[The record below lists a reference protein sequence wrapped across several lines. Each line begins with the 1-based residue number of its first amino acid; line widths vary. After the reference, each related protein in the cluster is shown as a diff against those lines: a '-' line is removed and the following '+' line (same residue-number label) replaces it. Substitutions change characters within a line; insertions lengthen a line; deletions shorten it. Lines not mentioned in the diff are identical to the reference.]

1 MKKFLISLAVVCMI
15 SLLAV
20 SAFAYNSYDND
31 WGCKIKQESD
41 GSVTVSFDKEKIEAS
56 QKDWKHA
63 NMHISVYDADPG
75 FTADSKMAAF
85 EDNGAQG
92 KYAYTDAVVG
102 PGHVGAVEGSGY
114 LSYNIKKG
122 EGTGVNEQGQATGEY
137 AFEQG
142 KTYYVFACDSNGS
155 DWIWNR
161 KAVTFTYGES
171 KPTADFSVIAY
182 AVAAIT
188 GCGAL
193 VVAKKRG

>member
-1 MKKFLISLAVVCMI
+1 MKKFFVSLAVVCMI

-20 SAFAYNSYDND
+20 SAFAYNNYDND
-31 WGCKIKQESD
+31 WGCTIKQESD

-56 QKDWKHA
+56 QQNWKHV

-75 FTADSKMAAF
+75 FTADSKMASF
-85 EDNGAQG
+85 EDQGAQG
-92 KYAYTDAVVG
+92 KYVYDDAVVG
-102 PGHVGAVEGSGY
+102 PGHRGAVEGSGY
-114 LSYNIKKG
+114 LSYNIKNG
-122 EGTGVNEQGQATGEY
+122 EATDLATGTY
-137 AFEQG
+137 KFEQG
-142 KTYYVFACDSNGS
+142 KTYYVFACDSDGQG
-155 DWIWNR
+155 WIWNR

>member
-114 LSYNIKKG
+114 LSYNIKNG
-122 EGTGVNEQGQATGEY
+122 DAIDAATGTY
-137 AFEQG
+137 KFEQG

-182 AVAAIT
+182 AAAAIT